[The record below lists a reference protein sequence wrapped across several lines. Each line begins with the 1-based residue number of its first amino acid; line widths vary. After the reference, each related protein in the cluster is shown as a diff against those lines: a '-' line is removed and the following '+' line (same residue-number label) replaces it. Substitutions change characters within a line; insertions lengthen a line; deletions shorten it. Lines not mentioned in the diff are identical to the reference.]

1 MNNQQLFQIV
11 QSAGGM
17 HLLYNN
23 DLEQVRAIAQAAF
36 EAGKS
41 QIQDERDRLEQQLSQ
56 LERCTGM
63 YYARGQQ
70 VPKNDMLNL
79 HAALANHA
87 EAIRQVG
94 EPERRDDSDKQAAVV
109 QDVLDM
115 SDSRNW
121 QVGDVVRSN
130 GSIIAY
136 TVAAIYDGG
145 LLIEG
150 CDMAWIHEE
159 ASRSFTWLRHAT
171 KEAAK

>member
-11 QSAGGM
+11 QAAGGM

-23 DLEQVRAIAQAAF
+23 DIEQVRAIAQAAF
-36 EAGKS
+36 EAGK
-41 QIQDERDRLEQQLSQ
+41 Q
-56 LERCTGM
+56 
-63 YYARGQQ
+63 A
-70 VPKNDMLNL
+70 
-79 HAALANHA
+79 
-87 EAIRQVG
+87 VG
-94 EPERRDDSDKQAAVV
+94 A

-171 KEAAK
+171 KETAK